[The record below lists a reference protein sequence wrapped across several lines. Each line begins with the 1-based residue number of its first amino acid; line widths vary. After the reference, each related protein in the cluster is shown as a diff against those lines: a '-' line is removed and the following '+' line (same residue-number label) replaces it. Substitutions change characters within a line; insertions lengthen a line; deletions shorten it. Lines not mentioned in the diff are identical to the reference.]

1 MGTAWAGQGFDPPF
15 VPAFP
20 DKSTNDIMYM
30 LALTEKNTYSYY
42 NFLRIYNYVE
52 ASDFFIS
59 ILAHFQYASG
69 KCT

>member
-30 LALTEKNTYSYY
+30 LALTEKK
-42 NFLRIYNYVE
+42 
-52 ASDFFIS
+52 
-59 ILAHFQYASG
+59 ILTHITIF
-69 KCT
+69 

>member
-30 LALTEKNTYSYY
+30 LALTEKKY
-42 NFLRIYNYVE
+42 LL
-52 ASDFFIS
+52 
-59 ILAHFQYASG
+59 ILQFSENI
-69 KCT
+69 